1 MQTFATSVLTGTTFI
16 PIVTTVQ
23 VVRSLDVY
31 LVSIVDIVRLANK
44 DFILLV
50 IFVDYMKVINAKDVV
65 KVLKGVVYVTILLY
79 VSPAIM
85 TTFWILSIMYAR
97 IVLL

>member
-1 MQTFATSVLTGTTFI
+1 VQTFATSVLTGTTFI